1 MNSEIKEIQV
11 ACFCLKDDL
20 YAVDIMRIR
29 EIIRPQK
36 LTPLPQAPPFVD
48 GIINLRGAVI
58 PVVDL
63 RKRFAMEPRASSAA
77 TRLLIVR
84 LSAQT
89 LGLVVDD
96 VTEVITVPVKDIK
109 PPPAVS
115 EKGVGN
121 NLLGVCLSGEN
132 MVMLLDIDR
141 LLTITEVSAL
151 ENLT

>member
-1 MNSEIKEIQV
+1 MNSDIKDIQV
-11 ACFCLKDDL
+11 ACFRLQDDL
-20 YAVDIMRIR
+20 YAVDIMRIK

-36 LTPLPQAPPFVD
+36 LTPLPQAPAFIE

-58 PVVDL
+58 PVIDL
-63 RKRFAMEPRASSAA
+63 RKRFDMPTRELTGA

-84 LSAQT
+84 MATQT

-109 PPPAVS
+109 PPPVVS
-115 EKGVGN
+115 DAAIVN
-121 NLLGVCLSGEN
+121 HLLGVCLSGDD

-141 LLTITEVSAL
+141 LLTKSEISVLGDFA
-151 ENLT
+151 

>member
-11 ACFCLKDDL
+11 ACFRLKDDL

-36 LTPLPQAPPFVD
+36 LTPLPHSPSFID

-63 RKRFAMEPRASSAA
+63 RKRFDMTARDLTAS
-77 TRLLIVR
+77 TRLLIVQ

-96 VTEVITVPVKDIK
+96 VTEVITVPVNDIK

-115 EKGVGN
+115 DGAIVN
-121 NLLGVCLSGEN
+121 HLLGVCLSGDN

-141 LLTITEVSAL
+141 LLTINEVSAL
-151 ENLT
+151 GDFV

>member
-1 MNSEIKEIQV
+1 MNSDIREIQV
-11 ACFCLKDDL
+11 ACFRLNDDL
-20 YAVDIMRIR
+20 YAVDIMRIK

-36 LTPLPQAPPFVD
+36 LTPLPQAPAFID

-63 RKRFAMEPRASSAA
+63 RKRFDMPPREVSAA

-109 PPPAVS
+109 PPPVVS
-115 EKGVGN
+115 GGVVVSHI
-121 NLLGVCLSGEN
+121 LGVCLSGEH

-141 LLTITEVSAL
+141 LLTINEISAL
-151 ENLT
+151 GNFA